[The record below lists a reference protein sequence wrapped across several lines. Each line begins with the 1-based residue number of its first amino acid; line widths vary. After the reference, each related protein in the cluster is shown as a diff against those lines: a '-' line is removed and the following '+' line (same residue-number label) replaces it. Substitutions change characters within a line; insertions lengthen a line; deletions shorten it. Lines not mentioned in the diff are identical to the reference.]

1 MLSKYTIYLE
11 IIEEI
16 YEMRKKIESLAYQ
29 AGVNV
34 DIINIL
40 GENRRSLFVKG
51 TENGVKVMVEK
62 INKEYAS
69 KILVTEI
76 KKGWKNK

>member
-1 MLSKYTIYLE
+1 MLSKYTICLE

-40 GENRRSLFVKG
+40 GENRRSLFVKR
-51 TENGVKVMVEK
+51 TKNGVKVMAEK

>member
-1 MLSKYTIYLE
+1 MLSKYIIYLE

-40 GENRRSLFVKG
+40 GENRRSLFAKG
-51 TENGVKVMVEK
+51 TKNGVKVMTEK
-62 INKEYAS
+62 INKEYAN